1 MAELAAS
8 GRRTRKD
15 SVESL
20 VRNFIQKQKID
31 MANEVIDAGRFDMQ
45 TSMDER
51 RATLEA
57 LLQVRGGEGREV
69 GTLLRVREEE
79 EREVSTLLQVRG
91 EEAREEGEAGYRVR
105 PPHLDEASC

>member
-1 MAELAAS
+1 MAELEAS

-20 VRNFIQKQKID
+20 VRHFIQKQKID

-57 LLQVRGGEGREV
+57 LLQVGVAGFPPQRHASRNDCLWSLGHH
-69 GTLLRVREEE
+69 LSLIPQPPP
-79 EREVSTLLQVRG
+79 VSLPKHATV
-91 EEAREEGEAGYRVR
+91 
-105 PPHLDEASC
+105 PISPHFIHP

>member
-57 LLQVRGGEGREV
+57 LLQVMGGGRRGREGRGGREGKS
-69 GTLLRVREEE
+69 GFRVRLPQL
-79 EREVSTLLQVRG
+79 V
-91 EEAREEGEAGYRVR
+91 
-105 PPHLDEASC
+105 EASC